1 MNIVINLFVIIL
13 DTLWLIIMVN
23 KNQYI
28 FRDSAIANNKYIF

>member
-28 FRDSAIANNKYIF
+28 SRDSAIANNKNIF